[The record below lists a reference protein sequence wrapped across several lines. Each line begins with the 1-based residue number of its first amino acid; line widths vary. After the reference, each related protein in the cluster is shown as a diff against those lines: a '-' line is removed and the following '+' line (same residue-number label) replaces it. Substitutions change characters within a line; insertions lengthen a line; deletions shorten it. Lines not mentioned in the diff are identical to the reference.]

1 VAVATALWEQLVAVC
16 KDPGPETVG
25 YAMQFPVL
33 WVQLVAA
40 GAARAPWTVAE
51 EPHGVVLRAG
61 LAWGS
66 WWVPLKHVQILAGVH
81 FFNNK
86 ADFAQKI
93 FEAPVTSTRARVG
106 GVPTP
111 APRWHVSRGFFP
123 GKPLILLGNRFP
135 PKGTFWQNS
144 DFWIFRICLFP
155 HSENLRTDV
164 HPHIRKET
172 NP

>member
-1 VAVATALWEQLVAVC
+1 MCLRHTHTETALARTHIHAYTHAHPRHTRTHRIGL
-16 KDPGPETVG
+16 GHGETRLCPRDG
-25 YAMQFPVL
+25 
-33 WVQLVAA
+33 
-40 GAARAPWTVAE
+40 
-51 EPHGVVLRAG
+51 HAG

-86 ADFAQKI
+86 ADFAQKV

-106 GVPTP
+106 WVPTP
-111 APRWHVSRGFFP
+111 APRWHVSRVFFP

-164 HPHIRKET
+164 HPQIRKET